1 MQAGQ
6 LAGSPPEE
14 IEAAGAEIA
23 RLEAQRSHLESQLA
37 LVSVVSPISGVITT
51 PKLREK
57 VGQYMKKGDL
67 IAEVYELKTI
77 RAEIAMSEKE
87 MDDVKVGQMVVLK
100 ARTYPEK
107 DFSGRVT
114 GIAPAA
120 VKEEVWGGK
129 VFRVTTEIDNVG
141 LLLKPEMTGNAKV
154 FCGDRR
160 IFDLLTRRGARYI
173 RVEVWFWWGKVA
185 LSPLFGLNR
194 PL

>member
-23 RLEAQRSHLESQLA
+23 RLEAERSRLESQLA
-37 LVSVVSPISGVITT
+37 LVSVVRPISGVITT

-57 VGQYMKKGDL
+57 GGQYMKKGDL

-120 VKEEVWGGK
+120 VKEEGCGGK
-129 VFRVTTEIDNVG
+129 AFRARTEIDNVG

-160 IFDLLTRRGARYI
+160 IFDLLTRRGARYL
-173 RVEVWFWWGKVA
+173 RGEFRSRGWKGA
-185 LSPLFGLNR
+185 LSPPFR
-194 PL
+194 PKPL